1 MTRLHSLF
9 ILFLL
14 VFTYSCGDDTAV
26 DKLNDIKTDASNFED
41 GVSTAID
48 YNDGVISEISLLDLK
63 MMALNEQAEKGVD
76 DAYPG
81 LYEECLNEYQRV
93 SGVIRKV
100 APAGIGGADFKIS
113 ALAYIDSYGV
123 MLEYFTPESIT
134 EILEQMESD
143 ELQTMEELNYIDE
156 FFKAM
161 QDVDQKFDM
170 LSDAQQVFAKRN
182 DSYVKKDEVDLEE
195 IYEET
200 K

>member
-1 MTRLHSLF
+1 MHRIHHFLI
-9 ILFLL
+9 ILLL
-14 VFTYSCGDDTAV
+14 AFTYSCGDETSV
-26 DKLNDIKTDASNFED
+26 DKLNDIKSDASNFED
-41 GVSTAID
+41 GVSTAIE

-76 DAYPG
+76 DEYPK

-93 SGVIRKV
+93 SAIIRKV
-100 APAGIGGADFKIS
+100 APAGVGGADFKIS

-134 EILEQMESD
+134 GILEQLNSD
-143 ELQTMEELNYIDE
+143 EEQNMEQLSYFDG

-161 QDVDQKFDM
+161 QDVDNKFDM
-170 LSDAQQVFAKRN
+170 LSEAQQVFANKN
-182 DSYVKKDEVDLEE
+182 DSYVEKNEVDLEE

>member
-1 MTRLHSLF
+1 MYRIQS
-9 ILFLL
+9 FLIVVL
-14 VFTYSCGDDTAV
+14 LAFTYSCGDDTAV

-41 GVSTAID
+41 GVSTAIE

-76 DAYPG
+76 DAYPK

-100 APAGIGGADFKIS
+100 TPAGIGGADFKIS

-134 EILEQMESD
+134 GILEQMESD
-143 ELQTMEELNYIDE
+143 EEQTMEQLNYIDE

-161 QDVDQKFDM
+161 QDVDDKFDM
-170 LSDAQQVFAKRN
+170 LSEAQQVFEKRN

>member
-1 MTRLHSLF
+1 MYRIHS
-9 ILFLL
+9 FLIVVL
-14 VFTYSCGDDTAV
+14 LAFTYSCGDDTAV

-134 EILEQMESD
+134 GILEQMESD